1 MKSADCK
8 DATTRGQAILGWRRG
23 TQEPAGLIMYRA
35 FTPDNTGSV
44 MKLTLREGH
53 ATDLD
58 FIIRGNTAMARETE
72 GIELDPALVRPGTL
86 AVLRDR
92 SLGRYFI
99 AESAGRPVGQ
109 MMLTLE
115 WSDWRNGVFWWVQ
128 SVFVEPEH
136 RGKGVFSSLYRHVC
150 DLAAA
155 SPEVCG
161 LRLYVDRGNAGARLR
176 TGRR

>member
-1 MKSADCK
+1 
-8 DATTRGQAILGWRRG
+8 
-23 TQEPAGLIMYRA
+23 
-35 FTPDNTGSV
+35 

-161 LRLYVDRGNAGARLR
+161 LRLYVDRGNAGARDIYASLGMHSTNYDVMEVVFR
-176 TGRR
+176 GPASHRET